1 MVCNSLQLII
11 FLQHDLNNFLAVAEE
26 LCVKGLTGEDQKGAK
41 PPASAKSSPPVS
53 GSSGIKRGPGRP
65 PGPTSKRP
73 KLGETRTS
81 GVKGNRSLKFRLVRP
96 DIVKCSLKKLEL
108 IFLIFSV
115 NVNKLVDSK

>member
-1 MVCNSLQLII
+1 M
-11 FLQHDLNNFLAVAEE
+11 
-26 LCVKGLTGEDQKGAK
+26 KGLTGEDQKGAK

-96 DIVKCSLKKLEL
+96 ECQVFIKETRADIFDLFCKC
-108 IFLIFSV
+108 
-115 NVNKLVDSK
+115 